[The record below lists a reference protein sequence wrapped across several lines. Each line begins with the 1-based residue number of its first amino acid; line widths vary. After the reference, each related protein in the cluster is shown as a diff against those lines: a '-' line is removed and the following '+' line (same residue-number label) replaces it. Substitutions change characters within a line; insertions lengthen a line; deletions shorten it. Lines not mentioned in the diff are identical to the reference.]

1 MVFFERISL
10 IVKKREFAIIVVYY
24 STNNNTNTLT
34 MGVKDFLIK
43 KFVRAKMKNIPQE
56 QQDMIIALVSEN
68 PEFFKK
74 VQTQIEAKK
83 KQGQN
88 EQMAMMQVMRENQA
102 EIQKMMMAYQAK
114 QKK

>member
-1 MVFFERISL
+1 
-10 IVKKREFAIIVVYY
+10 
-24 STNNNTNTLT
+24 
-34 MGVKDFLIK
+34 MGIKDFLVK
-43 KFVRAKMKNIPQE
+43 KLVQSKLKNVPKE

-74 VQTQIEAKK
+74 IQAQVETKK

-102 EIQKMMMAYQAK
+102 EIQKLMMAWQSK
-114 QKK
+114 QK

>member
-1 MVFFERISL
+1 
-10 IVKKREFAIIVVYY
+10 
-24 STNNNTNTLT
+24 

-43 KFVRAKMKNIPQE
+43 KLVKAKMKNLPQE

-74 VQTQIEAKK
+74 IQAQIETKK
-83 KQGQN
+83 KNGQN

-102 EIQKMMMAYQAK
+102 EIQTLVQAWQSK
-114 QKK
+114 QK

>member
-1 MVFFERISL
+1 MVRS
-10 IVKKREFAIIVVYY
+10 
-24 STNNNTNTLT
+24 
-34 MGVKDFLIK
+34 
-43 KFVRAKMKNIPQE
+43 KMKGLPKE

-74 VQTQIEAKK
+74 IQEQIEVKK

-102 EIQKMMMAYQAK
+102 EIQKLMMAWQSK
-114 QKK
+114 QK

>member
-1 MVFFERISL
+1 
-10 IVKKREFAIIVVYY
+10 
-24 STNNNTNTLT
+24 

-43 KFVRAKMKNIPQE
+43 KMVKAKMKNLPQE

-74 VQTQIEAKK
+74 IQSKIESKK

-88 EQMAMMQVMRENQA
+88 EQMAMLQVMRENQA
-102 EIQKMMMAYQAK
+102 EIQKLVMAWQSK
-114 QKK
+114 QK

>member
-1 MVFFERISL
+1 
-10 IVKKREFAIIVVYY
+10 
-24 STNNNTNTLT
+24 
-34 MGVKDFLIK
+34 MGIKDFLVK
-43 KFVRAKMKNIPQE
+43 KLVQSKLKSVPKE

-74 VQTQIEAKK
+74 IQAQVETKK

-102 EIQKMMMAYQAK
+102 EIQKLMMAWQAK
-114 QKK
+114 QK

>member
-1 MVFFERISL
+1 
-10 IVKKREFAIIVVYY
+10 
-24 STNNNTNTLT
+24 

-43 KFVRAKMKNIPQE
+43 KLVKAKMKNLPQE

-74 VQTQIEAKK
+74 IQAQIETKK
-83 KQGQN
+83 KNGQN

-102 EIQKMMMAYQAK
+102 EIQSLVQKWQAK
-114 QKK
+114 QK

>member
-1 MVFFERISL
+1 
-10 IVKKREFAIIVVYY
+10 Y
-24 STNNNTNTLT
+24 TL
-34 MGVKDFLIK
+34 MGIKDFLVK
-43 KFVRAKMKNIPQE
+43 KLVRSKLKNVPKE

-74 VQTQIEAKK
+74 IQAQVETKK

-102 EIQKMMMAYQAK
+102 EIQKLMTAWQAK
-114 QKK
+114 QK

>member
-1 MVFFERISL
+1 
-10 IVKKREFAIIVVYY
+10 
-24 STNNNTNTLT
+24 

-43 KFVRAKMKNIPQE
+43 KLVRAKMKGLPQD

-74 VQTQIEAKK
+74 IQSEIELKK
-83 KQGQN
+83 KSGQN

-102 EIQKMMMAYQAK
+102 DIQKMMIAHQAK
-114 QKK
+114 GK

>member
-1 MVFFERISL
+1 
-10 IVKKREFAIIVVYY
+10 
-24 STNNNTNTLT
+24 
-34 MGVKDFLIK
+34 MGIKDFLIK
-43 KFVRAKMKNIPQE
+43 KLVQSKMKNVPKE

-74 VQTQIEAKK
+74 IQSQVETKK

-102 EIQKMMMAYQAK
+102 EIQKLMASWQSK
-114 QKK
+114 QK

>member
-1 MVFFERISL
+1 
-10 IVKKREFAIIVVYY
+10 
-24 STNNNTNTLT
+24 
-34 MGVKDFLIK
+34 MGIKDFLVK
-43 KFVRAKMKNIPQE
+43 KLVRSKLKNVPKE

-74 VQTQIEAKK
+74 IQAQVETKK

-102 EIQKMMMAYQAK
+102 EIQKLMTAWQAK
-114 QKK
+114 QK

>member
-1 MVFFERISL
+1 
-10 IVKKREFAIIVVYY
+10 
-24 STNNNTNTLT
+24 

-43 KFVRAKMKNIPQE
+43 KLVRSKMKGLPQE

-74 VQTQIEAKK
+74 IQAQIESKK

-102 EIQKMMMAYQAK
+102 EIQKMMMAYHGK
-114 QKK
+114 QK